1 MQKRNDDRLV
11 AYLDDEVDA
20 SARREIEDWLDSD
33 PAARDKLAALAQS
46 DALVR
51 SAFDEVMHEAVPER
65 LIAAARGERVSAE
78 PIAKILPF
86 KRGRAAGGALA
97 ARSWWLGLPLA
108 ASLFG
113 LLLGGAVAYLS
124 AAQLLPGGLGG
135 KQPAVEMAAADNL
148 WLDNAVGYFKL
159 AASAGDGALVDVP
172 ATGDAREAWQKISQ
186 SLPQPQEVRW
196 PDLNLKPWGL
206 NFRGARLVVAD
217 GRPAAQLMYTTD
229 NKAIGPLTLII
240 GSSKEADTP
249 PTLAR
254 RQDVNLLYWRHQGRA
269 YALVGQTDVGY
280 LWGIAN
286 DVAWQLDAI

>member
-1 MQKRNDDRLV
+1 MQQRSDDRLI
-11 AYLDDEVDA
+11 AYLDGEVDVLEK
-20 SARREIEDWLDSD
+20 REIEAWLDSD
-33 PAARDKLAALAQS
+33 PAARDKLAALARS
-46 DALVR
+46 AALVR
-51 SAFDEVMHEAVPER
+51 SAFDEVMREPVPDR

-78 PIAKILPF
+78 RSAKIVPF
-86 KRGRAAGGALA
+86 RRGPGAEAAPA

-113 LLLGGAVAYLS
+113 LLLGGSVAYLS
-124 AAQLLPGGLGG
+124 IAKLLPGGLAG

-159 AASAGDGALVDVP
+159 AAGDGALVDVP
-172 ATGDAREAWQKISQ
+172 ATGDAREAWQKISE

-240 GSSKEADTP
+240 GSSKEPDTP
-249 PTLAR
+249 PTLTR

>member
-1 MQKRNDDRLV
+1 MQKRSDDRLI
-11 AYLDDEVDA
+11 AYLDGEVDA
-20 SARREIEDWLDSD
+20 SASREIEDWLDSD

-46 DALVR
+46 AALVR
-51 SAFDEVMHEAVPER
+51 SAFDEVTHEPLPDR

-78 PIAKILPF
+78 PSAKILPF
-86 KRGRAAGGALA
+86 RRGQGTGSAPA
-97 ARSWWLGLPLA
+97 ARRWWLGLPLA

-113 LLLGGAVAYLS
+113 LLLGGAVTYLS
-124 AAQLLPGGLGG
+124 VAKLLPGGIGG
-135 KQPAVEMAAADNL
+135 KQPAVEMAAADSL

-186 SLPQPQEVRW
+186 SLPQEVRW

-240 GSSKEADTP
+240 GSSKEPDTP

>member
-1 MQKRNDDRLV
+1 MQQRSDDRLI
-11 AYLDDEVDA
+11 AYLDGEFDVPE
-20 SARREIEDWLDSD
+20 RREIEAWLDND
-33 PAARDKLAALAQS
+33 PAARDKLAALAES
-46 DALVR
+46 AALVR
-51 SAFDEVMHEAVPER
+51 SAFDEVMHEPLPDR
-65 LIAAARGERVSAE
+65 LIAAARGETVSVE
-78 PIAKILPF
+78 PSAKIVPF
-86 KRGRAAGGALA
+86 RRGPGAGGAPT

-108 ASLFG
+108 ASLCG

-124 AAQLLPGGLGG
+124 VAKLLPGGIGG

-186 SLPQPQEVRW
+186 SLPQEVRW

-240 GSSKEADTP
+240 GSSNEPDTP

>member
-1 MQKRNDDRLV
+1 MQKRSDDRLV
-11 AYLDDEVDA
+11 AYLDGEVDA
-20 SARREIEDWLDSD
+20 SAKREIEDWLDSD
-33 PAARDKLAALAQS
+33 PAARDRLAALAQS
-46 DALVR
+46 GALVR
-51 SAFDEVMHEAVPER
+51 SAFDEVMHEPLPDR
-65 LIAAARGERVSAE
+65 LIAAARGERISAE
-78 PIAKILPF
+78 QSAKIVPLR
-86 KRGRAAGGALA
+86 RGQTTGSARAT
-97 ARSWWLGLPLA
+97 RSWWLGLPLA

-113 LLLGGAVAYLS
+113 LLLGASVAYLS
-124 AAQLLPGGLGG
+124 VAKLLPGGIGG
-135 KQPAVEMAAADNL
+135 KQPAVELASADNI

-186 SLPQPQEVRW
+186 SLPQEVRW

-206 NFRGARLVVAD
+206 IFRGARLVVAE

-240 GSSKEADTP
+240 GSSKESDIP

>member
-1 MQKRNDDRLV
+1 MQQRSDDRLI
-11 AYLDDEVDA
+11 AYLDGEVDVPE
-20 SARREIEDWLDSD
+20 RREIEAWLDSD
-33 PAARDKLAALAQS
+33 PAARDKLAALAES
-46 DALVR
+46 AALVR
-51 SAFDEVMHEAVPER
+51 SAFDEVMHEPLPDR
-65 LIAAARGERVSAE
+65 LIEAARGETVSVE
-78 PIAKILPF
+78 PSAIIVPF
-86 KRGRAAGGALA
+86 RRGQEGGGAPT

-113 LLLGGAVAYLS
+113 LLLGGSVAYLS
-124 AAQLLPGGLGG
+124 VGKVLPGGIGG

-186 SLPQPQEVRW
+186 SLPQEVRW

-229 NKAIGPLTLII
+229 NKSIGPLTLII
-240 GSSKEADTP
+240 GSSKEPDTP
-249 PTLAR
+249 PTLAQ

>member
-1 MQKRNDDRLV
+1 MQKRSDDERLI
-11 AYLDDEVDA
+11 AYLDGEVDV
-20 SARREIEDWLDSD
+20 SERREIEAWLDSD
-33 PAARDKLAALAQS
+33 PAARDKLAALAES
-46 DALVR
+46 AALVR
-51 SAFDEVMHEAVPER
+51 SAFDEVMHEPLPDR
-65 LIAAARGERVSAE
+65 LIAAARGETISVE
-78 PIAKILPF
+78 PSAKILPF
-86 KRGRAAGGALA
+86 KRGRVAGGAAA

-113 LLLGGAVAYLS
+113 LLLGGSVAYMS
-124 AAQLLPGGLGG
+124 VAKLLPGGIGG
-135 KQPAVEMAAADNL
+135 KQPAAEMAAADNL

-186 SLPQPQEVRW
+186 SLPQEVRW

-240 GSSKEADTP
+240 GSSKEPDTP
-249 PTLAR
+249 PTLAQ

>member
-1 MQKRNDDRLV
+1 MQKRSDDCLI
-11 AYLDDEVDA
+11 AYLDGEVDV
-20 SARREIEDWLDSD
+20 SESREIEAWLDSD

-46 DALVR
+46 AALVR
-51 SAFDEVMHEAVPER
+51 SAFDEVVHEPLPDR

-78 PIAKILPF
+78 PSAKIVPLR
-86 KRGRAAGGALA
+86 RGQRMGGAPA
-97 ARSWWLGLPLA
+97 GRSWWLGLPLA

-113 LLLGGAVAYLS
+113 LLLGGSVAYLS
-124 AAQLLPGGLGG
+124 VAKLLPGGIGD

-186 SLPQPQEVRW
+186 SLPQEVRW

-240 GSSKEADTP
+240 GSSKEPDAP